1 MEACIC
7 TFFIALLSIPVT
19 AKANDEYQV
28 KDPTGKAWI
37 SVEDKVY
44 DVDDTVDVKVY
55 VTDQFSSVVY
65 DTCQVTVR

>member
-1 MEACIC
+1 MA
-7 TFFIALLSIPVT
+7 TYFFIAILSIPVT

-44 DVDDTVDVKVY
+44 DVDDTVDVKSMVKSIIGTY
-55 VTDQFSSVVY
+55 N
-65 DTCQVTVR
+65 C